1 MRFFVTGMILL
12 GTVFSIALFLAG
24 CGSDDNPTGQTGPPA
39 NPFSGTYHYVQMTG
53 SIGISPYRSET
64 GRFVTV
70 RSDSIRFEDVYTA
83 YDGSLDG
90 PITPPDRALTLQDDR
105 QVVFTDPVGLT
116 MQGKFSTGGNVVVLH
131 SDTLNTYVGF
141 MLAAKMNPAPTQ
153 DDLTGYWALMQF
165 GLIPEPAP
173 SPYKLGLAAYGR
185 VEINNNGNFM
195 IHNGTYNLGGAIDP
209 VPVIH
214 PVSDLIVGTDGWL
227 ALKNIT
233 ANRIDF
239 QGGISEDGN
248 LILLGAEEGFDGQAG
263 IRVLVRE
270 GLTAGVPDVAGTYFE
285 GGFGWIRT
293 MPNPP
298 AIPGAFHMS
307 GELALNGSG
316 VGTWE
321 IPIPPHGFRTI
332 PVAYDVSSYSFFEM
346 DMLSLNMFKGGAGP
360 EGEYLV
366 MVGPFEL
373 PDSDPWFHAAVR

>member
-1 MRFFVTGMILL
+1 MIVVATVLVASGCLAIFVTG
-12 GTVFSIALFLAG
+12 
-24 CGSDDNPTGQTGPPA
+24 CGDDDPTGQSGPPVS
-39 NPFSGTYHYVQMTG
+39 PFSGTYHYVQMTG
-53 SIGISPYRSET
+53 TIGLSPYRSET
-64 GRFVTV
+64 GRFAPV
-70 RSDSIRFEDVYTA
+70 RSDSIRFADVYTA
-83 YDGSLDG
+83 YDGASDG
-90 PITPPDRALTLQDDR
+90 PITPPDRALTFQDDR

-116 MQGKFSTGGNVVVLH
+116 MQGKFSPGGKAIVLH
-131 SDTLNTYVGF
+131 SDTLDTYVGF

-165 GLIPEPAP
+165 GLIQEPAP
-173 SPYKLGLAAYGR
+173 STNKLGLAAYGR
-185 VEINNNGNFM
+185 VEININGNFM

-214 PVSDLIVGTDGWL
+214 PAADLIVGNDGWVD
-227 ALKNIT
+227 LKNNT

-239 QGGISEDGN
+239 RGAVSADGN

-270 GLTAGVPDVAGTYFE
+270 GLATGVPDAVGTYFE

-293 MPNPP
+293 TPNPP
-298 AIPGAFHMS
+298 AMPGAFHMS

-316 VGTWE
+316 VGTWV
-321 IPIPPHGFRTI
+321 IPIPPHGFRTV
-332 PVAYDVSSYSFFEM
+332 PVAYDVASYGFFEM
-346 DMLSLNMFKGGAGP
+346 DMLSVNMFKGGIGTD
-360 EGEYLV
+360 GDFMV